1 MRRKVHPS
9 RPNASI
15 CCLFSSLK
23 TLLIPPEAINLLVG
37 VNVPDDYLVAG
48 FEVIMNG
55 RFWAFVI
62 AMAVL
67 IAWGVSGAAVPLF
80 KHLATG
86 DKHGHGHCHLSDG
99 VSDSTNAEQGCAV
112 DTSEAQ

>member
-9 RPNASI
+9 RPSAST

-37 VNVPDDYLVAG
+37 VNVPDDYLMAG

-55 RFWAFVI
+55 RFWASAEENLI
-62 AMAVL
+62 KNRTRASPRRVL
-67 IAWGVSGAAVPLF
+67 RSPDSKLF
-80 KHLATG
+80 P
-86 DKHGHGHCHLSDG
+86 
-99 VSDSTNAEQGCAV
+99 
-112 DTSEAQ
+112 